1 MVALSFSKREIL
13 EPLVPQMIKEVSG
26 YEPGE
31 ILIFCS
37 LEEIP
42 GNKEVV
48 RGRSDGRVEEGWFSE
63 K

>member
-1 MVALSFSKREIL
+1 M
-13 EPLVPQMIKEVSG
+13 PQMIKEVSG